1 MIFVEPFTEHCLQV
15 CKEDINTS
23 ALIGNLL
30 QNQDCSYCLRCVSI
44 CMCKHTGEGGYSH
57 LN

>member
-1 MIFVEPFTEHCLQV
+1 MIFAEPFTEHCLQV
-15 CKEDINTS
+15 CEEDINTS
-23 ALIGNLL
+23 ALIGDLL
-30 QNQDCSYCLRCVSI
+30 QNQGCSYCLLCVSI